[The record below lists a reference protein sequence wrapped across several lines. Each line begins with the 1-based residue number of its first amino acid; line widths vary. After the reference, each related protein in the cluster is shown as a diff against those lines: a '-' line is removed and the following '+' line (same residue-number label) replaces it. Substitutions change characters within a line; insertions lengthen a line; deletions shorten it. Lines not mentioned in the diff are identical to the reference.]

1 MASRQDARQRAERA
15 AALNARGY
23 TWQSVAEICG
33 YRSRQG
39 AQQAVKRL
47 DCRVPAENIEA
58 LRRQEDRELTI
69 RRQMFHEKLTAANS
83 ENDTE
88 TMAMLNR
95 ELDRIA
101 QRRARLLGLD
111 APVRSEVDVN
121 VHQSATAII
130 ADARDRLLSVIDAEV
145 VDPKALT
152 G

>member
-1 MASRQDARQRAERA
+1 MASRQELRHRAERA
-15 AALNARGY
+15 AALNASGY
-23 TWQSVAEICG
+23 TWQAIADRLN
-33 YRSRQG
+33 YRSRQA

-47 DCRVPAENIEA
+47 DCRVPVENIEA
-58 LRRQEDRELTI
+58 LRRQEDRELII
-69 RRQMFHEKLTAANS
+69 RRQMFHDKLTAANS
-83 ENDTE
+83 DNDTE

-121 VHQSATAII
+121 VRQTATAII

-145 VDPKALT
+145 VETPELPR
-152 G
+152 